1 MPSSRRNTAF
11 PETQITNYLA
21 FARRRL
27 RHHVLETLATL
38 TATDDEL
45 AAEAR
50 EILGVE
56 IP

>member
-1 MPSSRRNTAF
+1 
-11 PETQITNYLA
+11 
-21 FARRRL
+21 L